1 MAPVH
6 ARLMRLARTLRVL
19 LLAVAALSAAAPSSA
34 PAAQRAP
41 HRIVSLIPATTE
53 MLYDMGAGDRLVGV
67 SSYDEHPPAVLRLP
81 KVGGLLDPHVERIL
95 ALTPDLVIVYDT
107 QTELKTQLE
116 RAGVPMFNYT
126 HRGLADIAL
135 TMRSLGERIGMS
147 AEGAAAA
154 DRLEARL
161 AAVRRRAA
169 GRTRPRTLLVIGRE
183 PGSLRNISASAG
195 YGFLHDIL
203 ELAGGEDVLADV
215 KRQSFEIST
224 ETILARAPDVIIE
237 LQYGDAMDPGRFPA
251 ERQLWNRLAS
261 VPAVR
266 SNRVHILIGD
276 EFVVPGPRIA
286 DAAERFAEVLHP

>member
-19 LLAVAALSAAAPSSA
+19 LMAVAALSAAAPSSA

-67 SSYDEHPPAVLRLP
+67 SSYDEHPPEVLRLP

-203 ELAGGEDVLADV
+203 ELAGGQDVLADV

-237 LQYGDAMDPGRFPA
+237 LQYGNAIDPSRFPA
-251 ERQLWNRLAS
+251 ERQLWNQLAS

-286 DAAERFAEVLHP
+286 VAAERFAEVLHP